1 MAKSTKKRDD
11 SRQLPRQPSGPQKDD
26 QQPAGGPTGRQD
38 GMRETIESIVV
49 AFILA
54 FLFRTFEAEAFVIP
68 TGSMAPTLLGRHKD
82 VVCDQCGI
90 SFRIGASD
98 EVENDGGLYNP
109 SRRLKSAVCPNCRR
123 RLEIENLAVFKG
135 DRILVNKFPYEFAD
149 PDRWDVVVFK
159 FPEDSQTNYIKRLV
173 GKPGETIKLQR
184 GDVKVRLGDETSE
197 WTIARK
203 ENPDK
208 QRQLQ
213 ILVYDNDHPERELH
227 KHGWPQRWVP
237 VRSEGQTEDIANSSE
252 ESKGWIPDLEGR
264 AFELSRN
271 DDDHTQRWIRY
282 RHIIPTEGDWDEAI
296 HATEEERDAVLEANP
311 RPQLIT
317 DFCGYNAYTGG
328 HSLGIDP
335 GYYWVGDL
343 TVTCEVQLQDIG
355 PEASFTVE
363 LNEGFRRYQ
372 CWLDPQTGDAT
383 LLFFDD
389 ALDPREERVLATAKT
404 SFVGPGTYELSFAN
418 VDDRLCLWIDGT
430 LVEFADPTEYHE
442 QDLPSPRDADLFPV
456 GIAAGNMDVRVS
468 HLLLERD
475 VYYRSEHVVDS
486 DGAVAH
492 PPDRQEYTG
501 PYGRG
506 KLAELLSKPE
516 EWFKEYSEYAQPAIF
531 PKLGENEFF
540 VMGDNSP
547 RSKDSRLWANTRGA
561 PRRHAVPR
569 TALVGK
575 AFYVYWPHGVPFLNN
590 GEGYSPDVPPM
601 ERFFYHQDRPNHVA
615 EERYPKR
622 AVPFYPQFDRMR
634 RIR

>member
-1 MAKSTKKRDD
+1 
-11 SRQLPRQPSGPQKDD
+11 
-26 QQPAGGPTGRQD
+26 
-38 GMRETIESIVV
+38 MRETIESIVV

-82 VVCDQCGI
+82 VVCNQCEI

-98 EVENDGGLYNP
+98 EVGKDDGYYHQH
-109 SRRLKSAVCPNCRR
+109 RRLKTAVCPNCRR

-159 FPEDSQTNYIKRLV
+159 FPEDSRTNYIKRLV
-173 GKPGETIKLQR
+173 GKPGETIKIQR
-184 GDVKVRLGDETSE
+184 GDVHVRLGDETSD
-197 WTIARK
+197 WSIARK

-237 VRSEGQTEDIANSSE
+237 VRSAGSSDGIAGWSE
-252 ESKGWIPDLEGR
+252 ESDGWTPDLEGR

-296 HATEEERDAVLEANP
+296 HATQEERTAVLEANP

-328 HSLGIDP
+328 DSPNIDP

-343 TVTCEVQLQDIG
+343 TVTCAVQLEDIG

-372 CWLDPQTGDAT
+372 CRLDPQTGDAT

-389 ALDPREERVLATAKT
+389 TLDPRDERVLATAQT
-404 SFVGPGTYELSFAN
+404 NFMGSGTYEISFAN
-418 VDDRLCLWIDGT
+418 VDDRLCLWIDGS
-430 LVEFADPTEYHE
+430 LVEFADPAEYHA
-442 QDLPSPRDADLFPV
+442 QDLPSPRDADLLPV
-456 GIAAGNMDVRVS
+456 GIAAGNMGVRVS

-475 VYYRSEHVVDS
+475 IYYRAEHAID
-486 DGAVAH
+486 DDDTHRVAWVRNEYQIYTGSSS
-492 PPDRQEYTG
+492 PRDRQ
-501 PYGRG
+501 

-516 EWFKEYSEYAQPAIF
+516 KWSEEYSAYAQPAIF

-547 RSKDSRLWANTRGA
+547 RSADSRLWSNTRGA

-575 AFYVYWPHGVPFLNN
+575 AFYVYWPHGIPFLNDGN
-590 GEGYSPDVPPM
+590 GFSPDVPPI
-601 ERFFYHQDRPNHVA
+601 ERFFYHQDRPRHVA
-615 EERYPKR
+615 EDMYPKR
-622 AVPFYPQFDRMR
+622 AFPFYPQIGEMR